1 VERIVGQTT
10 FIVLSIQGRMGL
22 DMVSDDRL
30 MYILACDTAALS
42 NCEKRRVGC
51 SIYASKGDWT
61 YVGYNHYLG
70 TWHNCY
76 RKGLR
81 SGQHLDRC
89 PAIHAEAFLIAL
101 LANKGVSCE
110 GSTLYT
116 SDIIPCKDCSNLI
129 VVAGITRIVCREL
142 TFYDELSK
150 NILYTAGIKI
160 EDIEGGYL

>member
-1 VERIVGQTT
+1 
-10 FIVLSIQGRMGL
+10 
-22 DMVSDDRL
+22 MVSDTDKR
-30 MYILACDTAALS
+30 MYEAACDAATLS
-42 NCEKRRVGC
+42 NCESRKVGC
-51 SIYASKGDWT
+51 AIFAHNSSGCVTITGLLIT
-61 YVGYNHYLG
+61 GYNHYLG

-76 RKGLR
+76 RK
-81 SGQHLDRC
+81 SCKPGQHLDRC
-89 PAIHAEAFLIAL
+89 PAIHGEAFLIAL
-101 LANKGVSCE
+101 LANRGLSCE

-150 NILYTAGIKI
+150 DILYTEGIKI